1 MHTPHILISGFMA
14 CFLPFVSIWIPTPT
28 LQCSASKQNN
38 EALACLQ
45 RLVSQGPDTW
55 HHSLTHLHNSTWL
68 SLSSVVFPSP
78 YCLYGLY
85 CIQGLYG
92 YCLWYSG
99 GVVWMWTRTLRC
111 LLTIRFKYQS
121 KVTKHHKLG
130 MEFSSLK
137 HNKFLLPMAKMTQNI
152 IPE

>member
-1 MHTPHILISGFMA
+1 MDLIAFRDFMD
-14 CFLPFVSIWIPTPT
+14 T
-28 LQCSASKQNN
+28 AS
-38 EALACLQ
+38 E
-45 RLVSQGPDTW
+45 
-55 HHSLTHLHNSTWL
+55 
-68 SLSSVVFPSP
+68 
-78 YCLYGLY
+78 
-85 CIQGLYG
+85 I
-92 YCLWYSG
+92 YSG
-99 GVVWMWTRTLRC
+99 GVVWMWTRRY